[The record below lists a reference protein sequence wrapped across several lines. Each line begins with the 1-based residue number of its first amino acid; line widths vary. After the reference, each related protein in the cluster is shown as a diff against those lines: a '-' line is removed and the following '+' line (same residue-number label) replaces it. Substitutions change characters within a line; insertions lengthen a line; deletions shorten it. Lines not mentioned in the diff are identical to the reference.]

1 MKKSSVQINEKRP
14 TTLPATL
21 IIKLPSSMQSH
32 LVPTFRYYFFSPL
45 LQGNDVRQTLQSVP
59 ADVAIQGLE
68 VVAMLHSVTPPLL
81 ADL

>member
-1 MKKSSVQINEKRP
+1 
-14 TTLPATL
+14 
-21 IIKLPSSMQSH
+21 MQSH

-45 LQGNDVRQTLQSVP
+45 LQGNNVRQTLQSVP